1 MKRKRGPALPAAELA
16 RDPASVQLQQ
26 LRERLSVHADK
37 LPPDL
42 YDELQKLISQA
53 QADAARMR
61 ESIMHKRWRAARDE
75 IAKEK
80 TRETAYE
87 DAATQLVGTPAV
99 CGPDM
104 VKKDFDAVQK
114 ARRGRLLPLFHYDSD
129 TFYPPRVG
137 SGAALA
143 FWIDG
148 DGSADSAG

>member
-16 RDPASVQLQQ
+16 RDPTSVQLQQ
-26 LRERLSVHADK
+26 LRERLSAYADK

-53 QADAARMR
+53 QADAAWMR
-61 ESIMHKRWRAARDE
+61 ESIRYARWLAVCNE
-75 IAKEK
+75 IAKGK

-114 ARRGRLLPLFHYDSD
+114 ARRGRLLPPFHYDSD
-129 TFYPPRVG
+129 TFYPARVG
-137 SGAALA
+137 SGAALK
-143 FWIDG
+143 FWRDDG
-148 DGSADSAG
+148 AG